1 VERSSGLSE
10 WDDLLTETL
19 SLLLL
24 GVVACLVSRS
34 FVLAGVDSP
43 YFDRRVQR
51 FDGLFSDF
59 LSIGNAGRVMY
70 KGEWRVADSRE
81 DYWFVGRRR
90 LAIVRCKDGRV
101 ADQLRDI

>member
-59 LSIGNAGRVMY
+59 LSIGKAGRVMY

-81 DYWFVGRRR
+81 DYWFVG
-90 LAIVRCKDGRV
+90 
-101 ADQLRDI
+101 